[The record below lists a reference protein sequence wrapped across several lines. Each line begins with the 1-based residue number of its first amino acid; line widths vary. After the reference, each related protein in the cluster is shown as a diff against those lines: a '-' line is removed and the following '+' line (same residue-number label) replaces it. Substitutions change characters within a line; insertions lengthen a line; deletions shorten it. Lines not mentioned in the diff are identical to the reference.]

1 MTEIESE
8 SLPSTTVCA
17 GLWTPLNIP
26 LDVILF
32 IQFVH
37 QITEVE
43 AREEIWLSVNY
54 LFFISTSLIYGKN
67 QQARQGIV

>member
-67 QQARQGIV
+67 WQS

>member
-43 AREEIWLSVNY
+43 AREEIWSSVNY
-54 LFFISTSLIYGKN
+54 LFFITTSLIYEKN
-67 QQARQGIV
+67 WQGRQGIV

>member
-67 QQARQGIV
+67 LQS

>member
-1 MTEIESE
+1 MSVCRLADFFD
-8 SLPSTTVCA
+8 SPSDA
-17 GLWTPLNIP
+17 
-26 LDVILF
+26 ILF
-32 IQFVH
+32 TQFIH

-67 QQARQGIV
+67 WQS